1 MPRHAQRCGLQT
13 AQAPADAATVNLA
26 PSELAVALAAM
37 PDVVAALI
45 RDHVPDMRGRCIACG
60 TPGTGTP
67 HLPWPCPLRLIA
79 DNARKLHHRR
89 ER

>member
-1 MPRHAQRCGLQT
+1 MPTLIS
-13 AQAPADAATVNLA
+13 VNPT

-37 PDVVAALI
+37 PDVVAVLV
-45 RDHVPDMRGRCIACG
+45 RDHVPDARGRCIACG

-67 HLPWPCPLRLIA
+67 HLPWPCPLRQVA
-79 DNARKLHHRR
+79 DNARKVRHRP